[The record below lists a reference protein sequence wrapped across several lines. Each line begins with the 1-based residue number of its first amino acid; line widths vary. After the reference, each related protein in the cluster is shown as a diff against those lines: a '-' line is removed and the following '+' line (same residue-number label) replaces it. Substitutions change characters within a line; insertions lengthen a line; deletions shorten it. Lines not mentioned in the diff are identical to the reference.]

1 MKIHQ
6 LYIYIIA
13 VFLSSCSTSSVLV
26 SIQKPADISLP
37 QDIKTVVVANRS
49 IPTKKNLAGNILE
62 GLVSGEG
69 IGTDKMGSKYCVEGL
84 VSILDNSDRFETKN
98 IGDLELKGTG
108 TSSFPLPLKWKKVSK
123 LCKTYNADALIVLE
137 TFDSDSRILFGKP
150 VRRTVKRKGKKIV
163 EMRHKAILEMKIVS
177 GWRIYDNNKQIIID
191 ENKFTEYKEFTAWG
205 NSNKEA
211 ESKLP
216 YKGSALK
223 ESGDFAGFKYG
234 KRISPIWIQA
244 RRVFYSGKE
253 DELKKASKEVKSN
266 QWDNAIDI
274 WKNLVNL
281 NDKKIASKASY
292 NMALAAEIKGSLDV
306 AIDWAKKAKALGD
319 KKANSYISILNKRKQ
334 DQVKLNK
341 QLNN

>member
-1 MKIHQ
+1 MRALFFYSISI
-6 LYIYIIA
+6 LIFIT
-13 VFLSSCSTSSVLV
+13 SCTTSSVVV
-26 SIQKPADISLP
+26 SMQRPADITLS
-37 QDIKTVVVANRS
+37 QDIKSVVVANRTTPS
-49 IPTKKNLAGNILE
+49 NKNLAGNIIE

-69 IGTDKMGSKYCVEGL
+69 IGTDKRGSEYC
-84 VSILDNSDRFETKN
+84 LDGFVNLLSNSERFTPKN
-98 IGDLELKGTG
+98 IGELELKGTG
-108 TSSFPLPLKWKKVSK
+108 TSSFSEPLKWKKVSK
-123 LCKTYNADALIVLE
+123 ICKSYDADALIVLE
-137 TFDSDSRILFGKP
+137 TFDSDSRIVFGKP
-150 VRRTVKRKGKKIV
+150 ITRTVKRKGVKIKEV
-163 EMRHKAILEMKIVS
+163 RHKAILEMKIVS

-253 DELKKASKEVKSN
+253 DEFKKASKEVKSN

-334 DQVKLNK
+334 DQIKLNK